1 MRSLRAGRQAMSAFS
16 SVHRRLRSLAAVGL
30 GLAVF
35 LALDTSAAGAPP
47 MRASDWKSIKQV
59 IVAQRA
65 ALIAGDGEKAFGY
78 ATPAIRTQFGDADIF
93 MAMVQV
99 GYPALLTARYTEFL
113 EGAVIDGLIIQPLRL
128 VDADN
133 SVRVALYTMEKQKN
147 GAWRISGCRIGPST
161 IQAARWII
169 ELYKMRDAA
178 SLNRHSRESGNPLA
192 IDGQNGSPLSRG

>member
-1 MRSLRAGRQAMSAFS
+1 MRSLRAGRQPMSAFWS
-16 SVHRRLRSLAAVGL
+16 PHHRLRSLAAVGL

-35 LALDTSAAGAPP
+35 FFFALDTTAALPATPP
-47 MRASDWKSIKQV
+47 LRASDWKSIKQV
-59 IVAQRA
+59 IAAQRA
-65 ALIAGDGEKAFGY
+65 ALIAGEGKKAFGY
-78 ATPAIRTQFGDADIF
+78 ATPAIRAQFGEADIF

-161 IQAARWII
+161 IQAAQWIN
-169 ELYKMRDAA
+169 EWRNEWRPQRR
-178 SLNRHSRESGNPLA
+178 SSV
-192 IDGQNGSPLSRG
+192 SPLRAIRSTASSKRLA